1 MLSKI
6 NMIEKL
12 SFLDSNPLSAR
23 VLSGPGTFNRP
34 DSPFQSLLQKEMIPL
49 ESLEPIL
56 LNFLI
61 KTIRSICE
69 TKTQWDAL
77 SLFPAL
83 PPWAEGPTPV
93 VSLKGTPPLEGNPS
107 LTAPISKRQDFDD
120 LIQKAGSEYGVD
132 PALIKAVISVESNGN
147 PRAVSP
153 AGAQGLMQLMPKTAA
168 ELGVTDPFDPV
179 QNIRAG
185 TRYLSQLQ
193 NRYQG
198 DLKLTLA
205 AYNWGMGNVERKP
218 EALPRETRNYIV
230 RVEKNYQSF
239 QQASSLA

>member
-1 MLSKI
+1 
-6 NMIEKL
+6 MIDKL
-12 SFLDSNPLSAR
+12 SYLNPGLLAAR
-23 VLSGPGTFNRP
+23 NFSGPEILNRQ
-34 DSPFQSLLQKEMIPL
+34 DSPFQSLLKQELVPFEPL
-49 ESLEPIL
+49 EPLIL
-56 LNFLI
+56 SFLI
-61 KTIRSICE
+61 KTIRSICAAQ
-69 TKTQWDAL
+69 TQRDPL
-77 SLFPAL
+77 SLFQAL
-83 PPWAEGPTPV
+83 PPWAEAPTPV
-93 VSLKGTPPLEGNPS
+93 VSLKGSPPLEGNPS
-107 LTAPISKRQDFDD
+107 LTAPMGKRQDFDD

-168 ELGVTDPFDPV
+168 ELGVTDPFDPA

-230 RVEKNYQSF
+230 RVEKNYQSI